1 MKDSPKWQ
9 YDEMKQVGTDYA
21 NVSEVEQYDAFHS
34 KFRNVE
40 KENEEILNQL
50 AVQKNHLIVEF
61 GTGTGVFA
69 IQAAKY
75 CDKVYAVDVSQT
87 MLDYAKNKAITHGVT
102 NITFH
107 HGGFLTYQHQQAPV
121 DFVVTSFALHHLPDF
136 WKALALQRINRLL
149 KEQGKLF
156 LVDVVY
162 LEQDS
167 LENIAKWITQTNSF
181 GDKEVLEDVE
191 THVREEHSTFTWIL
205 ENLLVKSGFRID
217 NADYHEGV
225 LAKYLCTKI

>member
-1 MKDSPKWQ
+1 MKEILKWQ
-9 YDEMKQVGTDYA
+9 YDEIKQVGRDYT
-21 NVSEVEQYDAFHS
+21 NVSEVEQYDAFHR

-40 KENEEILNQL
+40 KENEEILEKL
-50 AVQKNHLIVEF
+50 AVEKNHQIVEF
-61 GTGTGVFA
+61 GTGTGAFA

-75 CDKVYAVDVSQT
+75 CDRIYAVDVSQP
-87 MLDYAKNKAITHGVT
+87 MLEYAKNKAITQKIT

-107 HGGFLTYQHQQAPV
+107 HGGFLTYQHQEAPV

-136 WKALALQRINRLL
+136 WKALALQNINRLL

-162 LEQDS
+162 CEQNYM
-167 LENIAKWITQTNSF
+167 ENITNWITQINNL
-181 GDKEVLEDVE
+181 GNKALVEDVE

-205 ENLLVKSGFRID
+205 ENLLMKSGFQIE
-217 NADYHEGV
+217 NTDYHDGV
-225 LAKYLCTKI
+225 IAKYLCTKI